1 MPERI
6 QLRRTKG
13 WRLPS
18 TAKSVAR
25 PHRWGNPFVIGKVT
39 FVTGPRA
46 GQKATAADVVQM
58 FRNRLETSSKLQK
71 LARAELS
78 GLDLACWCKPGD
90 PCHADVL
97 LEIANA
103 AEPEPP

>member
-13 WRLPS
+13 WRLPLN
-18 TAKSVAR
+18 AKSVAR

-58 FRNRLETSSKLQK
+58 FRNRLDTSAPLRE
-71 LARAELS
+71 LARKELA
-78 GLDLACWCKPGD
+78 GFDLACFCKPAD

-97 LEIANA
+97 LEIANGG
-103 AEPEPP
+103 ES